1 MHGKIA
7 SRCRWG
13 CIGRTF
19 VWRNAALAASL
30 SALAAGAVA
39 GAAAATAVATP
50 PDASA
55 NFAFQT
61 ADNSSDLT
69 FNQLL
74 GINDSDT
81 IAGYFGSGMAGHP
94 NKGYTLHVN
103 YRNENFPGSAQT
115 QVTGLNN
122 GNTTVGF
129 WVDKAGDDSGFYSIG
144 GRRFHTADYPTANP
158 AKPAVDQLLGVNDSG
173 VAVGF
178 YTDGK
183 GANHGYSYNIS
194 TRTYRKINVSGDT
207 NVTAAAINNLGDI
220 AGFATN
226 GAGTT
231 EGFLQAAEWP
241 SRPSR
246 RPRGDDHAGVRR
258 QRRRRGR
265 RRLHGWHRLERD
277 DHRLRLEPRLRVREH
292 QRSERHRRD
301 DDQRRQRPRRA
312 RRLLH
317 RLGRQHRRT
326 GRSSAGALARNCP
339 PNTPAPPAP
348 GRAARGGP
356 ARPGPAAGR
365 RPAPVA
371 EGAGFEP
378 RMDRRAHT
386 DFETGAGSR
395 NGPRNKGF
403 DLGAT
408 RNGTASRAA
417 RACNAIA

>member
-144 GRRFHTADYPTANP
+144 GRRFHTADYPTADRCQAGGRP
-158 AKPAVDQLLGVNDSG
+158 A
-173 VAVGF
+173 
-178 YTDGK
+178 
-183 GANHGYSYNIS
+183 
-194 TRTYRKINVSGDT
+194 
-207 NVTAAAINNLGDI
+207 
-220 AGFATN
+220 AG
-226 GAGTT
+226 G
-231 EGFLQAAEWP
+231 E
-241 SRPSR
+241 
-246 RPRGDDHAGVRR
+246 R
-258 QRRRRGR
+258 QWRRGR
-265 RRLHGWHRLERD
+265 VLYRRQGRQPRLFVQHLDSHVPED
-277 DHRLRLEPRLRVREH
+277 QRLRRH
-292 QRSERHRRD
+292 QRYRRRD
-301 DDQRRQRPRRA
+301 
-312 RRLLH
+312 
-317 RLGRQHRRT
+317 
-326 GRSSAGALARNCP
+326 
-339 PNTPAPPAP
+339 
-348 GRAARGGP
+348 
-356 ARPGPAAGR
+356 
-365 RPAPVA
+365 
-371 EGAGFEP
+371 
-378 RMDRRAHT
+378 
-386 DFETGAGSR
+386 
-395 NGPRNKGF
+395 
-403 DLGAT
+403 
-408 RNGTASRAA
+408 
-417 RACNAIA
+417 